1 MPQITHLHGVLR
13 PALGRGGLL
22 GGSNRGILLYSDPSS
37 WDPSSWDP
45 ISWDPISWDPS
56 SWDPISWDPISWDP
70 ISWDPFS
77 WDPISWRRGSHALA
91 PTLPPDPTP
100 PRIPTEQG
108 YHAYFTKKE
117 FHFARLVGS
126 LWTSFAERASRELA
140 HTFKLAYLQTS
151 MPPKS
156 ACLMHV

>member
-22 GGSNRGILLYSDPSS
+22 GGSNRGILPSS
-37 WDPSSWDP
+37 
-45 ISWDPISWDPS
+45 DPS

-70 ISWDPFS
+70 IS

-140 HTFKLAYLQTS
+140 HTFKLAYLRS
-151 MPPKS
+151 RIPPKS
-156 ACLMHV
+156 ACLMHVWCMFGACLVHV

>member
-22 GGSNRGILLYSDPSS
+22 GGSNRGILPSSDPSP
-37 WDPSSWDP
+37 WDLFSLDP
-45 ISWDPISWDPS
+45 ISL
-56 SWDPISWDPISWDP
+56 DPISWDP

-140 HTFKLAYLQTS
+140 HTFKLAYLQTRIPS
-151 MPPKS
+151 N
-156 ACLMHV
+156 